1 LIWLTGPLLNVF
13 EGLLEFAMNAA
24 RVTLALLLCLVYSN
38 PALARAVTDPSQA
51 EPGRPKIGLA
61 LSGGGARG
69 GAHVGVLRKLEEL
82 GVPIDYIAGTSM
94 GAIIGGFYA
103 AGYSVDE
110 IETLLNET
118 DWDAALTD
126 QPPRRERT
134 MRKKELEAEILAPYR
149 VGYNRGRFQTPLGA
163 IEGQHLDQILH
174 RILLPVAEIS
184 DFDHLPIPFRAVATD
199 LVTGEEVVLSRGSL
213 GDSLHASMS
222 VPGVFSPV
230 SIGGRLL
237 VDGGMANNLPVSVV
251 REMGA
256 DIVIA
261 VDISAPLLT
270 EEQLTSL
277 LSVTEQLTSFLTRRT
292 TEQQIASLGPRDLLI
307 VPDLGDFSSV
317 DLAGAGQLVPLG
329 EQAADALR
337 DQLSA
342 LSAAGR
348 PTRPGQEQQALPD
361 FVVGFVEIHNNSVL
375 NDELIRSR
383 LAVKP
388 GQKLDL
394 EELDRSVDHIYS
406 LDVFESVTYDLV
418 QNEQGERGVVVTAEA
433 RSWGPNYLQL
443 GMELSNDFSG
453 NSDFKL
459 GVGYTRN
466 ALNPLG
472 GELRVLG
479 SMGREDELRFDYFQP
494 IDFSAQW
501 FVNPKA
507 RWKRRN
513 YSLWVE
519 DIRFAEFE
527 IAGWDAML
535 GVGRNFGSTDLLRLD
550 YQFGRAEAD
559 VITGFL
565 PIDYDDNIAIG
576 ELQLSYRHDS
586 LDSLYFSTS
595 GALHNLAFRYADDA
609 LGSSQDF
616 QQAEASGL
624 LTATS
629 GKNSLV
635 LAYEAGYSLDDDA
648 PLESWFQMG
657 GFTRLSGLAPAQLSG
672 RHSALASLAFYR
684 RLNEVRLLPAYAGLT
699 LEAGNVWNTRSEV
712 ALDDLRY
719 SASLFL
725 GAESPL
731 GPLYFAVGH
740 SDSGDSA
747 VYFYI
752 GNPFRPNP
760 FD

>member
-1 LIWLTGPLLNVF
+1 
-13 EGLLEFAMNAA
+13 MNAV
-24 RVTLALLLCLVYSN
+24 RVTLALLLCLVSSN
-38 PALARAVTDPSQA
+38 RTLAQAVTDPSQA
-51 EPGRPKIGLA
+51 EPARPKIGLA

-103 AGYSVDE
+103 IGYSADE

-118 DWDAALTD
+118 DWNAALTD

-149 VGYNRGRFQTPLGA
+149 VGYNRGRFQAPLGA

-174 RILLPVAEIS
+174 HILLPVAEIS
-184 DFDHLPIPFRAVATD
+184 DFDRLPIPFRAVATD
-199 LVTGEEVVLSRGSL
+199 LVTGDEVVLSRGSL
-213 GDSLHASMS
+213 GDSLRASMS

-256 DIVIA
+256 DVVIA
-261 VDISAPLLT
+261 VDVSAPFLT
-270 EEQLTSL
+270 EEQLTSV
-277 LSVTEQLTSFLTRRT
+277 LSVTEQLTNFLTRRT
-292 TEQQIASLGPRDLLI
+292 TDQQIASLSPRDLLI
-307 VPDLGDFSSV
+307 VPELGDFSSV

-329 EQAADALR
+329 EQAADAQR
-337 DQLSA
+337 DRLLA

-348 PTRPGQEQQALPD
+348 PTRPGQEKQAPPD
-361 FVVGFVEIHNNSVL
+361 FEVGFLEIRNNSVL
-375 NDELIRSR
+375 NDHLIRSR

-388 GQKLDL
+388 GEKLDL
-394 EELDRSVDHIYS
+394 AALDRSVDLIYS

-418 QNEQGERGVVVTAEA
+418 QNEKGERGVVVTAEA

-443 GMELSNDFSG
+443 GIELSNDFSG

-501 FVNPKA
+501 FVNPKV

-513 YSLWVE
+513 YSLWAE

-550 YQFGRAEAD
+550 YQFGRAQAD
-559 VITGFL
+559 LITGFL
-565 PIDYDDNIAIG
+565 PEGYDDDIDIG

-586 LDSLYFSTS
+586 LDSLYFPTS
-595 GALHNLAFRYADDA
+595 GALHDLAFRHADDA

-624 LTATS
+624 VTATR
-629 GKNSLV
+629 GKNSIV

-648 PLESWFQMG
+648 PLESWYQMG

-684 RLNEVRLLPAYAGLT
+684 RLNEVALLPAYAGLT
-699 LEAGNVWNTRSEV
+699 LEAGNVWDTSSDV

-719 SASLFL
+719 SASLYL

-731 GPLYFAVGH
+731 GPLYFAVGY